1 MIKPKIKERIRKF
14 SFSTQ
19 LVLLISGILLFVSIV
34 FTAVTIASFQSLAKS
49 ECFDRLSTVAKMISQ
64 GDKPGQDIYN
74 PTFKNFDMDYEYYKY
89 RTGIA
94 SQSVGLNNYIT
105 SDELNNLINSMQEKY
120 GNIPAN
126 DGVRGKVITSTGS
139 YYYYANFE
147 VSNFQ
152 NYTIVFTTNEYV
164 DGLVRPMSFK
174 IIVVFLVVLLIAMLA
189 ISWWSNSVI
198 KRIKLLQYHIEQMP
212 KNKYEKEYLDKSLD
226 EIGQLS
232 VSVEKMRNEISHNE
246 ATKQEMLQ
254 NLSHDFKTPIAVI
267 KSYAEAIQDG
277 VETTKSLNIIIEQA
291 DLLKYKVIKLLQY
304 NSLEYLDHSK
314 PFEHINMAELIQDVL
329 VSYKYQTDLKV
340 VDDLDDS
347 IFFDGYRENWTTVIS
362 NILDNAKRYAKSM
375 IKISL
380 KNDKIYIYNDG
391 EHIDEVF
398 IKNSFKAYEKG
409 SKGQFG
415 LGMSIVVKTC
425 NFFGYSLSVLN
436 EEPTGVTFVISK

>member
-1 MIKPKIKERIRKF
+1 MIKPKIKERVRKF
-14 SFSTQ
+14 SFSAQ

-74 PTFKNFDMDYEYYKY
+74 PTFNNFDMDYEYYKY

-94 SQSVGLNNYIT
+94 SQSDGLNNYIT
-105 SDELNNLINSMQEKY
+105 SDELNNLINTMQEKY

-126 DGVRGKVITSTGS
+126 DGVRGKITTSTGS

-152 NYTIVFTTNEYV
+152 NYTIVFTTNAYV

-232 VSVEKMRNEISHNE
+232 VSVEKMRTEISHNE

-277 VETTKSLNIIIEQA
+277 VETTESLNIIIEQA
-291 DLLKYKVIKLLQY
+291 DLLKNKVIKLLQY

-314 PFEHINMAELIQDVL
+314 PFEHINMAELIQEVL
-329 VSYKYQTDLKV
+329 VSYKYQTNLKI

-425 NFFGYSLSVLN
+425 NFFGYSLSVQN